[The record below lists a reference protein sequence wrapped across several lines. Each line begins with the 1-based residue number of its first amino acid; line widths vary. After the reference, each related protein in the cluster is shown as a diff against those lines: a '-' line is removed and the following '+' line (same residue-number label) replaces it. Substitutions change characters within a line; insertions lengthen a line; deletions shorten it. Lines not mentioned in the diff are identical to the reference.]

1 MSTSSFVTST
11 SSFFP
16 FAALV
21 FVSSSALTA
30 MGCAPQQACPPPA
43 AATTSAGGSS
53 TRLPGTGERHVY
65 RFDFALTANDG
76 AAPPSSTSFTLV
88 LQEAEKGEVVVGKN
102 VSLSTAGPPGSGP
115 MMAVAR
121 QDVGVKVA
129 ALFRAAPGSDDVVLE
144 VSTEMSAF
152 EPPTTV
158 RKVVAKGNALATSG
172 KSALVTTLEDD
183 HKKYQLTVTP
193 TKLR

>member
-1 MSTSSFVTST
+1 MI
-11 SSFFP
+11 
-16 FAALV
+16 
-21 FVSSSALTA
+21 
-30 MGCAPQQACPPPA
+30 
-43 AATTSAGGSS
+43 
-53 TRLPGTGERHVY
+53 
-65 RFDFALTANDG
+65 
-76 AAPPSSTSFTLV
+76 
-88 LQEAEKGEVVVGKN
+88 GKN

-115 MMAVAR
+115 VMATAR

-158 RKVVAKGNALATSG
+158 RKVVARGNALATSG
-172 KSALVTTLEDD
+172 KSALVTTLDDD

>member
-1 MSTSSFVTST
+1 MSNPSVLPFV
-11 SSFFP
+11 P
-16 FAALV
+16 FAAVV
-21 FVSSSALTA
+21 FVSSSAFGAL
-30 MGCAPQQACPPPA
+30 GCAPREACPPPA
-43 AATTSAGGSS
+43 TATMGAGGSS

-76 AAPPSSTSFTLV
+76 AAPPSTTSFTLV
-88 LQEAEKGEVVVGKN
+88 LQETEKGEVVVGKN
-102 VSLSTAGPPGSGP
+102 VSLASAGPPGSGAV
-115 MMAVAR
+115 MAAAR

-152 EPPTTV
+152 EPPTSV
-158 RKVVAKGNALATSG
+158 RKMVARGNALATSG
-172 KSALVTTLEDD
+172 KSALVTTLDDD

>member
-1 MSTSSFVTST
+1 MT
-11 SSFFP
+11 
-16 FAALV
+16 
-21 FVSSSALTA
+21 TA
-30 MGCAPQQACPPPA
+30 
-43 AATTSAGGSS
+43 GSS
-53 TRLPGTGERHVY
+53 THLPGVGERHVY

-76 AAPPSSTSFTLV
+76 TSPPSSTSFTLV
-88 LQEAEKGEVVVGKN
+88 LQEHEKGEVVVGKN
-102 VSLSTAGPPGSGP
+102 VSLSTAGPAGSGP
-115 MMAVAR
+115 PMAAAR

-129 ALFRAAPGSDDVVLE
+129 ALFRTSGNDDVVLE

-152 EPPTTV
+152 EPPTSV

-172 KSALVTTLEDD
+172 KPALVTTLEDD